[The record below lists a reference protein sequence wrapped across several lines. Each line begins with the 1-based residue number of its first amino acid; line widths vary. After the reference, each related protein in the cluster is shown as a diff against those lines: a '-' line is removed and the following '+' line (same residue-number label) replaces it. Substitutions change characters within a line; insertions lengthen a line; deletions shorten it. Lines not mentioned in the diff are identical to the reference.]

1 MLGRVGKSDRQALDT
16 AIEVAA
22 DAVESILRRGVD
34 ATMNEVNAR
43 A

>member
-1 MLGRVGKSDRQALDT
+1 MLDIAVE
-16 AIEVAA
+16 IAA
-22 DAVESILRRGVD
+22 DAVESILSRGVE